1 MTAITLLV
9 NGRSR
14 DLNVAP
20 TAFLLDV
27 LRDELD
33 LTGAKECCL
42 EGECGACTVMID
54 GRSMNSCLILAAEVD
69 GAEIVTVEGLA
80 GEKLSALQT
89 AFLDQG
95 AAQCGFCIPGQLVA
109 AKALLDRRSSPTVA
123 EVREALAGNLCRC
136 GCYEQ
141 ITKAVLA
148 AAAGVPT

>member
-9 NGRSR
+9 NGRRR

-20 TAFLLDV
+20 NAFLLEV
-27 LRDELD
+27 LRGELG

-54 GRSMNSCLILAAEVD
+54 GRSINSCLTLAAEVD

-80 GEKLSALQT
+80 GEELSALQT
-89 AFLDQG
+89 AFLANG
-95 AAQCGFCIPGQLVA
+95 AAQCGFCIPGQLMA
-109 AKALLDRRSSPTVA
+109 AKALLDRTSSPSAA
-123 EVREALAGNLCRC
+123 ESREALAGNLCRC

-148 AAAGVPT
+148 AARMSA

>member
-1 MTAITLLV
+1 MTAITLFV
-9 NGRSR
+9 NGRRR

-20 TAFLLDV
+20 NAFLLEV
-27 LRDELD
+27 LRGELG

-80 GEKLSALQT
+80 GEELSALQT
-89 AFLDQG
+89 AFLANG
-95 AAQCGFCIPGQLVA
+95 AAQCGFCIPGQLMA
-109 AKALLDRRSSPTVA
+109 AKALLDRTSRPTEA

-141 ITKAVLA
+141 ITRAVLA
-148 AAAGVPT
+148 AARMPA

>member
-9 NGRSR
+9 NGRRR

-20 TAFLLDV
+20 NAFLLEV
-27 LRDELD
+27 LRGELG

-54 GRSMNSCLILAAEVD
+54 GRSINSCLILAAEVD

-80 GEKLSALQT
+80 GEELSALQT
-89 AFLDQG
+89 AFLANG
-95 AAQCGFCIPGQLVA
+95 AAQCGFCIPGQLMA
-109 AKALLDRRSSPTVA
+109 AKALLDRMSSPTA
-123 EVREALAGNLCRC
+123 AKIREALAGNLCRC

-141 ITKAVLA
+141 ISKAVLA
-148 AAAGVPT
+148 AARMPA

>member
-9 NGRSR
+9 NGRRR

-20 TAFLLDV
+20 NAFLLEV
-27 LRDELD
+27 LRGELG

-54 GRSMNSCLILAAEVD
+54 GRSINSCLTLAAEVD

-80 GEKLSALQT
+80 GEELSALQT
-89 AFLDQG
+89 AFLANG
-95 AAQCGFCIPGQLVA
+95 AAQCGFCIPGQLMA
-109 AKALLDRRSSPTVA
+109 AKALLDRTSSPSAA
-123 EVREALAGNLCRC
+123 EAREALAGNLCRC

-148 AAAGVPT
+148 AARMSA